1 MGSMVLVFEI
11 LEKSEIK
18 VRTKDFESRHQQF
31 SDAMEKAINWLAS
44 QPIGTEVIIT
54 ERTIIIRTA

>member
-1 MGSMVLVFEI
+1 LVFEI

-18 VRTKDFESRHQQF
+18 VRTRDYESRHQEL

-44 QPIGTEVIIT
+44 QPVGTEVIIT
-54 ERTIIIRTA
+54 EKTIIIRTA